1 MLLIMK
7 EEAIEDIVSIIDYE
21 FKEKKNLFLFGIV
34 TVLQKKLN
42 RESENKET
50 LFLSLRKRI
59 YCVLRYLVTMSIF
72 SIAYYIFSAN
82 DAEFK

>member
-1 MLLIMK
+1 MLLIIK

-21 FKEKKNLFLFGIV
+21 FKEMKNLFLFGIV
-34 TVLQKKLN
+34 TVLQKKLD

-59 YCVLRYLVTMSIF
+59 CCVSR
-72 SIAYYIFSAN
+72 
-82 DAEFK
+82 